1 MRSTVQ
7 AVSVLVIHPSIR
19 VPEQCAVCELWG
31 IARLAEFFGQW
42 DDACGPDNYIGLCET
57 CVKSGFPGT
66 IGTLEEF
73 KTCQLRALGK
83 AEYEIYGNTNAQSGT
98 QYECLSRPDACARI
112 RKMIARGISIRA
124 VYQRNMNTGRLVK
137 LNQDDQAR
145 LVIEAMNNV

>member
-42 DDACGPDNYIGLCET
+42 EDACGPDNYIGLCET

-73 KTCQLRALGK
+73 KSCQLRAMGK
-83 AEYEIYGNTNAQSGT
+83 AEYEIYGSKNA
-98 QYECLSRPDACARI
+98 YFECLSRVDACARI
-112 RKMIARGISIRA
+112 RKMIARGISITV
-124 VYQRNMNTGRLVK
+124 VYQRSAVSGRLRK

-145 LVIEAMNNV
+145 LVIEAMNNA